1 MGIRD
6 TRMMA
11 RALRERWPID
21 DRQRELMMRVLMQI
35 AADASNSPRE
45 RTSAIKALIS
55 ADRNNIEQEKIQ
67 QAEEHHSEKM
77 QGEQLDRIANAAQR
91 LGLARVVDAIAQDRS
106 GSDSSSNVAESRTAN
121 HLEG

>member
-35 AADASNSPRE
+35 AADGGNSARE
-45 RTSAIKALIS
+45 RTQAIKAIIS
-55 ADRNNIEQEKIQ
+55 ADAVNLKAQEIQ
-67 QAEEHHSEKM
+67 QQNEHHH
-77 QGEQLDRIANAAQR
+77 DRIDLASLHRIAEVAR
-91 LGLARVVDAIAQDRS
+91 SIGLDDIATKAIEA
-106 GSDSSSNVAESRTAN
+106 GSDRDTIRDDADQ
-121 HLEG
+121 

>member
-67 QAEEHHSEKM
+67 QNDEHH
-77 QGEQLDRIANAAQR
+77 GDRLDMERLHRIAGVAKQ
-91 LGLARVVDAIAQDRS
+91 LGFDAIAERAIEAGSS
-106 GSDSSSNVAESRTAN
+106 GSVIDVDT
-121 HLEG
+121 